1 MSNNTSNRSRIGYI
15 TFILLLIILNFTP
28 KIKYSC
34 FADNDN
40 LESELSENVDEI
52 LENIDLSELDNN
64 SICDPMINSSMK
76 DFVKLVLSG
85 DYQSD
90 YNSVISLIKNQFSE
104 KIRNNLRFFISL
116 LIITIIFVIFKNFC
130 EYKFGDL
137 KTSVKIIFSFLLA
150 TLILVFVKSFFE
162 ELSSVVSDLFSF
174 ADILFPILIGLLTL
188 SGSAKSATVFSSFSV
203 FLLETGSYIIRFILL
218 PLSLSILLLSL
229 FGSIFANGSF
239 SKING
244 LFKLIFKYTIII
256 FFAVF
261 GLLSTVNIFSS
272 SMRDGLNLKLTKFA
286 IKNYVPILGGYVS
299 EGFDFVYTCSV
310 LVKNA
315 LGVCSIIIIVFKIL
329 SPVLSIFVFS
339 LMFKFVSCLSSLI
352 GDGSFSGMFDDVSKA
367 LTNFLTIIVGAF
379 LILFVFIVLVMMCV
393 GVV

>member
-1 MSNNTSNRSRIGYI
+1 MSNNTSDCSRIGYI
-15 TFILLLIILNFTP
+15 AFILLLIIFNFTP
-28 KIKYSC
+28 KINICC
-34 FADNDN
+34 FADKEN

-52 LENIDLSELDNN
+52 LDDIDLSDLDND
-64 SICDPMINSSMK
+64 SICEPMINLSMK
-76 DFVKLVLSG
+76 DFVKSVLTG

-90 YNSVISLIKNQFSE
+90 YNSVVSLIKKQFLE

-116 LIITIIFVIFKNFC
+116 LIITILFVIFKNFC

-137 KTSVKIIFSFLLA
+137 KASVKIIFSFLLA
-150 TLILVFVKSFFE
+150 TLILLFIKSFYE

-203 FLLETGSYIIRFILL
+203 FLLETGSYIIRFVLL

-229 FGSIFANGSF
+229 FGSVFANGSF

-244 LFKLIFKYTIII
+244 FFKLIFKYIIII

-315 LGVCSIIIIVFKIL
+315 LGVCSIIIIIFKVL

-339 LMFKFVSCLSSLI
+339 LMFKFVSCLSGLI
-352 GDGSFSGMFDDVSKA
+352 GDGTFSGMFDDVSKA

-379 LILFVFIVLVMMCV
+379 LIVFVFVVLVMMCV